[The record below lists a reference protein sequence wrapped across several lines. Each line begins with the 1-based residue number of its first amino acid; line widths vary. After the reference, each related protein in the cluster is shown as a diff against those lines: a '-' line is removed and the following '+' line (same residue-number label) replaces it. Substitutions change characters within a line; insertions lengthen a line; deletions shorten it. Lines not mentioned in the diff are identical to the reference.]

1 MMRALGSLSH
11 FLFSE
16 DIEHICQ
23 GGIRCDAAAVA
34 FFLLYIY
41 VFLFFRYFFLCCV
54 FRFYHL
60 NCSIYLNDKAIPF
73 TYDRNN
79 FIAKNKI

>member
-34 FFLLYIY
+34 FFLLYICISLLS
-41 VFLFFRYFFLCCV
+41 LFFCFACFV
-54 FRFYHL
+54 F
-60 NCSIYLNDKAIPF
+60 
-73 TYDRNN
+73 TT
-79 FIAKNKI
+79 